1 MIDIKVT
8 ANVHKDGER
17 QFTGWVKEIRGV
29 VAQGETLKEVGDEL
43 LKMLRCRLMLIFGTG
58 SRPSDDGWYRL
69 EILCNTDVNGFKVS
83 EDIKMH

>member
-8 ANVHKDGER
+8 ANVYKDGER

-29 VAQGETLKEVGDEL
+29 VAQGESLKEVGDEL
-43 LKMLRCRLMLIFGTG
+43 LKMLRCRLMLMFGTG
-58 SRPSDDGWYRL
+58 IRPSDDGWCRL

-83 EDIKMH
+83 EEIKMY